1 MHRLLICTGLAVVAL
16 GTGAGRA
23 HAATVSGLDEQF
35 LKTSVQGDRF
45 EIAGG
50 KLALAKT
57 QNAAVRTLAAR
68 VVKDHTKSLKES
80 LALAKRL
87 GISAPKR
94 PTPSMQWELQIVST
108 LSGAAFDHWY
118 SDLEVKDH
126 MQDIS
131 EAADEAHSGANAA
144 IRRSARQEI
153 PTLRKH
159 LKLAREALKAS
170 PAA

>member
-1 MHRLLICTGLAVVAL
+1 MRRFIICTGLAVLAL
-16 GTGAGRA
+16 GVGAERA

-35 LKTSVQGDRF
+35 LKTAIQGDRF

-50 KLALAKT
+50 RLALAKT
-57 QNAAVRTLAAR
+57 QNPAVRTLATR
-68 VVKDHTKSLKES
+68 LVKDHGKSLKES

-94 PTPSMQWELQIVST
+94 PAPSMQWELQVVST

-126 MQDIS
+126 VQDIS
-131 EAADEAHSGANAA
+131 EAADEVHSGANAA
-144 IRRSARQEI
+144 VRRSARQEI

-159 LKLAREALKAS
+159 LKLSRAALMAS